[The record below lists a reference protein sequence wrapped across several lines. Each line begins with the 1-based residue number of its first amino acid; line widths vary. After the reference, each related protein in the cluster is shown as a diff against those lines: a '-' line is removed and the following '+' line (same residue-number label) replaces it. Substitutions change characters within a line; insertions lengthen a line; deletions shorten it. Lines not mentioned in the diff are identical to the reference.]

1 MQSTK
6 LLKNIKDLK
15 NKKAKLDRAGE
26 TDRELLIKLMI
37 YRECK
42 ESLDQR
48 KKKVLKLYFES
59 EHTQPEVADIIGKS
73 TSTVGNDVKFIREQF
88 SYLIDNEQL
97 PVTF

>member
-6 LLKNIKDLK
+6 LLRKIKDLK

-26 TDRELLIKLMI
+26 TDRELLIRLMI
-37 YRECK
+37 YKECK
-42 ESLDQR
+42 NSLNNKQKR
-48 KKKVLKLYFES
+48 ILELYFES
-59 EHTQPEVADIIGKS
+59 GYTQTEVADIIGKS
-73 TSTVGNDVKFIREQF
+73 ASTVGNYVKAIREQF

>member
-15 NKKAKLDRAGE
+15 NKKAKLDRTGE

-42 ESLDQR
+42 ESLRER
-48 KKKVLKLYFES
+48 KKRILELYFES
-59 EHTQPEVADIIGKS
+59 EHTQPEIADIIGKS
-73 TSTVGNDVKFIREQF
+73 ISTVKNDIKLIRKRF

>member
-15 NKKAKLDRAGE
+15 NKKAKLDRVGE

-42 ESLDQR
+42 ESLRER
-48 KKKVLKLYFES
+48 KKRILELYFES
-59 EHTQPEVADIIGKS
+59 EHTQPEIADIIGKS
-73 TSTVGNDVKFIREQF
+73 ISTVKNDIKLIRKRF

-97 PVTF
+97 PVEF

>member
-6 LLKNIKDLK
+6 LLENIKDLK

-42 ESLDQR
+42 ESLRDR
-48 KKKVLKLYFES
+48 KKRILELYFES

-73 TSTVGNDVKFIREQF
+73 TTTVKNDIKFIRKRF